1 MPDESLFYGY
11 CHNLVYTCTWDA
23 QTNRIGYID
32 QQTYINKMS
41 GVTMV
46 AAVGLD
52 DTMLGTSASESNED
66 PLIGCK
72 TNSLLFSYFLLL

>member
-11 CHNLVYTCTWDA
+11 CHQLQYTCTWDA

-32 QQTYINKMS
+32 QSTYVNKMS

-46 AAVGLD
+46 GAVGLD
-52 DTMLGTSASESNED
+52 DTTLGTVASESNED

-72 TNSLLFSYFLLL
+72 SNCLILCVF